1 MFNKSIFI
9 KHPIIYFVPMEKNVV
24 LQSQNHGK
32 NGEFAK
38 DGCSEVQTL
47 LVLYHYTKQI
57 N

>member
-1 MFNKSIFI
+1 M
-9 KHPIIYFVPMEKNVV
+9 PREKNVV

-32 NGEFAK
+32 NGELAK

-47 LVLYHYTKQI
+47 LVTVILHKTI